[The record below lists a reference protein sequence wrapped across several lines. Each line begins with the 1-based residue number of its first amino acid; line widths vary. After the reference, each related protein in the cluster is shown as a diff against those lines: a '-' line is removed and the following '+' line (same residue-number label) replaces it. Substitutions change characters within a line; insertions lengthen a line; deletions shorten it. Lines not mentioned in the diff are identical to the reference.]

1 VSLRAL
7 EVSGLGKRY
16 RITEA
21 SGERYPTLREAIA
34 RTFRLRRPDGGS
46 APGTGPRGRARGEIW
61 ALRDIGFELDHGKV
75 LGIIGRN
82 GAGKSTLLKILT
94 RVTAPT
100 EGRVRLSGRVGA
112 LLEVGTGF
120 HPELTG
126 RENVYLNGSILGM
139 QRSYIRRV
147 FDEIVAFAEVEEFV
161 DTPVKHFSTGMQLRL
176 AFSVAAFLD
185 ADILLMDEVLAVG
198 DAAFQKR
205 CLTKMSDVAHEGRT
219 VVVVSHHMATI
230 QRLSS
235 ECLWIDRGTVVDRG
249 EPEAVVAR
257 YLASTASGSGERSWS
272 DLVHAP
278 GNERIRL
285 RRVRLIAGGGHVTAS
300 MDIRHSFEV
309 ELEYQ
314 VLRRLPNLRVGLTL
328 YAADG
333 SAVLTS
339 HDTSLGSIERERDP
353 GVYTSR
359 CTIPGNL
366 LNEGQY
372 RVTALADVPW
382 VEDLFVEHDAVTFS
396 VEQTGG
402 PAGEYPERWPGVVCP
417 PLEWAAVSP
426 TAAPPRTP

>member
-1 VSLRAL
+1 VAQRAV
-7 EVSGLGKRY
+7 EASGLGKRY
-16 RITEA
+16 RIAEVLA
-21 SGERYPTLREAIA
+21 GRYPTLRDTIA
-34 RTFRLRRPDGGS
+34 RAMRLRGI
-46 APGTGPRGRARGEIW
+46 GRALAGATLPRQGGRRDVW
-61 ALRDIGFELDHGKV
+61 ALRDIDFELDHGRV
-75 LGIIGRN
+75 LGVIGRN

-100 EGRVRLSGRVGA
+100 EGRVRLHGRVGA

-147 FDEIVAFAEVEEFV
+147 FDEVVAFAEVEPFV

-176 AFSVAAFLD
+176 AFAVAAFLD

-205 CLTKMSDVAHEGRT
+205 CLTKMTDVAHEGRT

-235 ECLWIDRGTVVDRG
+235 ACLWIERGRIVDRG
-249 EPEAVVAR
+249 EPEGVVAA
-257 YLASTASGSGERSWS
+257 YLASTASGTGERLWS
-272 DLVHAP
+272 EPEHAP
-278 GNERIRL
+278 GDDRIRL
-285 RRVRLIAGGGHVTAS
+285 RAVRLLTSEGHVSAS
-300 MDIRHSFEV
+300 MDIQRSFDV
-309 ELEYQ
+309 EMEYH
-314 VLRRLPNLRVGLTL
+314 VLGRLPSLRVGLTL

-339 HDTSLGSIERERDP
+339 HDTTPGTVERGRDP

-382 VEDLFVEHDAVTFS
+382 VEDLFVEHDALTFS

-402 PAGEYPERWPGVVCP
+402 AAGEYPERWPGVVCP
-417 PLEWAAVSP
+417 LLEW
-426 TAAPPRTP
+426 TAPRSREGPGRPA